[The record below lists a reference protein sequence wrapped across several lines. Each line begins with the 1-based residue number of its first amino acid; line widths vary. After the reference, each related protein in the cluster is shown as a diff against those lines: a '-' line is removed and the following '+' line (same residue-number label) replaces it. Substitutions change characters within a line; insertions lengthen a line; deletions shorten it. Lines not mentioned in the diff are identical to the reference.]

1 MLARTLLIPL
11 RRTLLAA
18 PAAVPRLAS
27 ATTQTP
33 TRALSQWRSPARPAL
48 TTTATALLQQQVR
61 GMKVRSSVKKLC
73 DGCKVRAPSTGPPG
87 RQTADGRRTREEL
100 AS

>member
-27 ATTQTP
+27 ATTQSQ
-33 TRALSQWRSPARPAL
+33 TRALSVWRLPARPAL

-87 RQTADGRRTREEL
+87 RQRTRERASEEL
-100 AS
+100 ES

>member
-27 ATTQTP
+27 ATTQSQ
-33 TRALSQWRSPARPAL
+33 TRALSVWRLPARPAL

-73 DGCKVRAPSTGPPG
+73 DGCKSVRRKGKRYVYIICSKNPKHKQ
-87 RQTADGRRTREEL
+87 RQG
-100 AS
+100 